1 MASCGSF
8 AIREF
13 MLLSGRGDG
22 GGGGGDEQ
30 RFPRMRSERC
40 DLCVAVIRS
49 MLEAVSV
56 AG

>member
-13 MLLSGRGDG
+13 MFLSGREDG
-22 GGGGGDEQ
+22 CGEDEQ
-30 RFPRMRSERC
+30 RFPGMRSERC

-49 MLEAVSV
+49 MLEAVTV